1 MPLRP
6 DGSRKPVAVL
16 KICPSVGEHCIATGQ
31 FAVAEYNY
39 AGSFSL
45 RGPEPGRIASVS
57 QHAPPKDL
65 CGCSG
70 CRGSSYRLHNSLLV
84 CLAFQQLAAPAR
96 RSADLPDGRRADF
109 PVQPL
114 LKKYSGFPKT
124 QISCM
129 SPAVP
134 SHSEGRLAT
143 SRTRGG
149 MRWTR
154 RRA

>member
-70 CRGSSYRLHNSLLV
+70 CRRSSYRLHNGLRV

-96 RSADLPDGRRADF
+96 RSADLPDGRPADF

-129 SPAVP
+129 SVAVL